1 MIRDADRLL
10 ERLRAIHASLRDDTL
25 AAVERSAHDL
35 EQLAEVAGSEGGDT
49 IFAIDRA
56 TEAGLLGHFEAVA
69 REWPLLLVAEGLG
82 ETGQTILPHGAS
94 PEIVVIVD
102 PIDGTR
108 GFMYQKRPAWILTG
122 VAPFSP
128 AGARLSQIELAVQT
142 EIPLLKQHLSD
153 SLWVAADGQ
162 AGGERL
168 SRLSGER
175 QPLST
180 RPSRATTI
188 EQGFGNLSRFFPG
201 MRALLGDIDDRLTER
216 LLGPMP
222 PGRALSFEDQ
232 YISSGGQLFELM
244 MGHDRW
250 CADLRPLV
258 WAKKGARGLCC
269 HPYDLATASIAQAA
283 GVIVTGARGEP
294 LDAPLDAE
302 SDVAWIGYANDAIRR
317 QVEPALQAL
326 LAEYGL

>member
-1 MIRDADRLL
+1 VIRHAGRLL
-10 ERLRAIHASLRDDTL
+10 DRIRAIHAALRDETIT
-25 AAVERSAHDL
+25 AVERSAHDL
-35 EQLAEVAGSEGGDT
+35 EQLAAVASSEGGDT
-49 IFAIDRA
+49 IYAIDRT
-56 TEAGLLGHFEAVA
+56 TEAALLQHFESVA
-69 REWPLLLVAEGLG
+69 REWPMRLVAEGLG
-82 ETGQTILPHGAS
+82 ESGEQILPFGAT

-122 VAPFSP
+122 VAPFR
-128 AGARLSQIELAVQT
+128 ADDTRLSHIEIAVQT

-153 SLWVAADGQ
+153 SLWMAGDGR

-168 SRLSGER
+168 NRLSGER

-180 RPSRATTI
+180 RPSRAATI

-201 MRALLGDIDDRLTER
+201 PRAILAEIDDRLTER
-216 LLGPMP
+216 VLGAMP

-232 YISSGGQLFELM
+232 YISSGGQLYELM

-258 WAKKGARGLCC
+258 WAKQGARGLCC
-269 HPYDLATASIAQAA
+269 HPYDLATAGIATAS

-294 LDAPLDAE
+294 LDAPLDTE